1 MTEKATAIFVPIAI
15 PLVCWKCL
23 PLQGNEFSFNI
34 SFIRS
39 PRVDVG
45 IGGLG

>member
-15 PLVCWKCL
+15 PPIYRKGL
-23 PLQGNEFSFNI
+23 PLKWNKFTFSI

-39 PRVDVG
+39 SRVDAG
-45 IGGLG
+45 IAGLG

>member
-15 PLVCWKCL
+15 PCVCRMCFLLKL
-23 PLQGNEFSFNI
+23 NKFSFNK